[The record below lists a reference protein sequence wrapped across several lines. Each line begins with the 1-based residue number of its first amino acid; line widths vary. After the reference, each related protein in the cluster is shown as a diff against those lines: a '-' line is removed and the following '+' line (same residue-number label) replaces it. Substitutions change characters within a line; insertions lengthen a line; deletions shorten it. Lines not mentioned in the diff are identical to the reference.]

1 MVVGAAAYVA
11 SIRGIGTLISSH
23 KGELLK
29 KIDHQLSLGSNG
41 LKEEDRFLLECNV
54 DTLTT
59 TTGEQQEYW
68 LLAIQAAREASRIRS
83 EAVVM
88 LQQNN
93 AGTRQR
99 RA

>member
-1 MVVGAAAYVA
+1 M
-11 SIRGIGTLISSH
+11 LISSH
-23 KGELLK
+23 KGERLK
-29 KIDHQLSLGSNG
+29 EIDHQLSLGSNG
-41 LKEEDRFLLECNV
+41 LEEEDRFLLECNFN
-54 DTLTT
+54 TLTT

-83 EAVVM
+83 KAVVT

-93 AGTRQR
+93 TDTGQI